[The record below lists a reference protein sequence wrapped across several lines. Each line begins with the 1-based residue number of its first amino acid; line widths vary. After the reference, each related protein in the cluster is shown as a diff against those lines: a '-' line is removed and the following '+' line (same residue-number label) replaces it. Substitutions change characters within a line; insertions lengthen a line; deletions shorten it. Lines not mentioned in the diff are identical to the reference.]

1 MSGADPIPDP
11 EQYARSTRRSLLF
24 LGLAALLLALGVG
37 LSLYFRTARHTL
49 QLLPA
54 ENAILLRVD
63 FQALRRAGILDLLS
77 GGAVAQEPEYK
88 AFVAKTG
95 FDYARDLN
103 AAYISFHPDGT
114 FFLASGKFDWQKL
127 SDYAREQHGSCV
139 NGLCRM
145 PGSVAE
151 RKISWF
157 AVRSD
162 LLALAVSSDESAATR
177 MADAKSDRH
186 VDPGDNP
193 VWVSIPPARLH
204 KPDSFPE
211 GTKLFAEALGAAE
224 EVQFTLTAA
233 RQGHGYEAN
242 LLADCRNEQEAAALS
257 ETLRKITKVLA
268 TLLEKEGA
276 KPSAADLAGVLT
288 GGVFRLDGK
297 RVVGRWPIQRAFL
310 ESLAGK
316 S

>member
-1 MSGADPIPDP
+1 MSSADSIPDP

-24 LGLAALLLALGVG
+24 LGVAALLLALGVG
-37 LSLYFRTARHTL
+37 LSLYFRTAKHTL
-49 QLLPA
+49 RLLPA
-54 ENAILLRVD
+54 ENAILVRVD

-77 GGAVAQEPEYK
+77 GGSVAKEPEYQT
-88 AFVAKTG
+88 FVAKTG

-145 PGSVAE
+145 PGSVPE

-162 LLALAVSSDESAATR
+162 LLALAVSTDESAATR

-193 VWVSIPPARLH
+193 IWVSIPPARLH
-204 KPDSFPE
+204 KPDTFPE

-233 RQGHGYEAN
+233 QQGYEAN

-257 ETLRKITKVLA
+257 DTLRKITKVLT

-288 GGVFRLDGK
+288 GGVFRLEGK

-310 ESLAGK
+310 ESLTGK